1 MILLTEQ
8 DVFLVAPFSLSAS
21 LESKDQEHQTHHQ
34 HHQAARQGK
43 AYPGACFISGVL
55 QTRNN
60 PVRVAWCLWACCLIV
75 LLSRVHGHEAGKR
88 FALEQDEQPSRACK
102 PMAVVEALLTS

>member
-1 MILLTEQ
+1 MPVYHSGMILLTEQ

-21 LESKDQEHQTHHQ
+21 LESKDQERQTHHQ

-55 QTRNN
+55 QTRPN
-60 PVRVAWCLWACCLIV
+60 PVRLARCLWACCLQS
-75 LLSRVHGHEAGKR
+75 LVHGHEAR
-88 FALEQDEQPSRACK
+88 HVWRSLASNARALISSK
-102 PMAVVEALLTS
+102 PRPL